1 MTMIVTARL
10 HFAAAHR
17 LHNDDFDDEWNRR
30 VFDKCDNPAGHGHNY
45 VIEVSVSGTINPETG
60 MVIDLKRLKAIVRES
75 IIDHVDHKSL
85 NHDVDFLRGV
95 NPTAENLAVKFW
107 ERLEGAV
114 APCRLE
120 QIVLRETESNSVTYR
135 GEGN

>member
-1 MTMIVTARL
+1 MIVTARL

-17 LHNDDFDDEWNRR
+17 LHNDAFDDEWNRR

-45 VIEVSVSGTINPETG
+45 VIEVSVSGPIDPDTG
-60 MVIDLKRLKAIVRES
+60 MVIDLKRLKSIVRES
-75 IIDHVDHKSL
+75 IIDYVDHKSL
-85 NHDVDFLRGV
+85 NHDVDFLRGI

-114 APCRLE
+114 APGKLE

-135 GEGN
+135 G